1 VTEHDL
7 GGGYRLRIEAV
18 YGDFRGVL
26 YREGD
31 LVARTPGILKS
42 HTKVV
47 RWGVRAKDDHLR
59 SIAIAAHPHM
69 RRSWRQRLFG

>member
-1 VTEHDL
+1 MTEHDL
-7 GGGYRLRIEAV
+7 GGGYRLRIELV

-26 YREGD
+26 YREDD
-31 LVARTPGILKS
+31 LVATCHPLKS

-47 RWGVRAKDDHLR
+47 RWGVGAKDDHLR
-59 SIAIAAHPHM
+59 SIAIASHPHM